1 MTMFMIDKRPGVS
14 IEKEE
19 FESRLGG
26 NIGSIETE
34 SDEEMDT
41 LLKDT
46 DYLDL
51 GRSYERF
58 VEENFLE
65 TTTEEGEKDITSTKT
80 RKTDKNEKIDKSILV
95 SLGAPQKSKSDE
107 KNEHSMTKPDAVIE
121 RTIEEPPKLAPCTAS
136 NNSTTVRNS
145 TVQSASSRDRQQA
158 PSTSSNNST
167 VVQNSAAQS
176 PSSTQG
182 QQAYHVCLSVHHY
195 YSGKLTCTTNTSR
208 HFGYVK

>member
-14 IEKEE
+14 IDKEE

-58 VEENFLE
+58 VECLAQIVLPENNHN
-65 TTTEEGEKDITSTKT
+65 T
-80 RKTDKNEKIDKSILV
+80 RVYEML
-95 SLGAPQKSKSDE
+95 
-107 KNEHSMTKPDAVIE
+107 KPI
-121 RTIEEPPKLAPCTAS
+121 
-136 NNSTTVRNS
+136 
-145 TVQSASSRDRQQA
+145 
-158 PSTSSNNST
+158 
-167 VVQNSAAQS
+167 
-176 PSSTQG
+176 
-182 QQAYHVCLSVHHY
+182 
-195 YSGKLTCTTNTSR
+195 
-208 HFGYVK
+208 